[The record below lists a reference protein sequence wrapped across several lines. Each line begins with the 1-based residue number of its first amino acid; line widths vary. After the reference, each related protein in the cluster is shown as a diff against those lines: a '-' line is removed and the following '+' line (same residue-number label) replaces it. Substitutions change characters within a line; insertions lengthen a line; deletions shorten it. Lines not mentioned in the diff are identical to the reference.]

1 MVTICLNMIVK
12 NESKIITRLFDS
24 VIDII
29 DTYVICDTGST
40 DDTIHVINS
49 YFNNRNISGKII
61 EEPFINF
68 EHNRNVALQH
78 AKNSADYIL
87 LLDADMKFVITPK
100 FNKEQLDKDIYLIQ
114 QITPSLKYYNL
125 RLFKSKLDIKCK
137 GVTHEYYNILDKNTT
152 RENLN
157 SIYINDIGDGGSK
170 QNKYTRDI
178 KLLQEGIKQEPN
190 NVRYFFY
197 LAQSYFCVQD
207 FINAKKWYLK
217 RIESGGWHE
226 ETWYSYLQLGETY
239 MRLNQ
244 PDMAIISWLNGY
256 DYYPKRS
263 ENLYKIIRHYRI
275 HQKNNLAYSFYKIAK
290 NIKYPHDDLLFVDYK
305 IYNYLLEYEY
315 LIFGSYLE
323 EVKEYEDMTKKI
335 VYLLNKDIPFYLSQI
350 ILKGT
355 KFYDNSIENSI
366 LETYDFSTSLEFNN
380 QRLNSSTPS
389 ILKLKNTYVMNLRF
403 VNYRI
408 DSKGNYVFIHNNLPT
423 TSENEKLLTVNK
435 YITLNHNLE
444 IKDEHI
450 ISSQFD
456 NKLRYHA
463 YEDVRIFLEN
473 DEISFTCTGQN
484 PKNMQINVGYGK
496 YDKKNISSTY
506 LLSPFKRSCEKNWC
520 AFRHDNKSKYV
531 YEWAP
536 LQIGEIIDDKFI
548 IQQTIQSP
556 MYFKYIKGSTPGFV
570 YKGEIFFMGH
580 LIVYHENLPR
590 EYYHCLIVLD
600 EKTLQIKKYSK
611 PFYFSKNYNET
622 VEYCLG
628 LIVEKNRIICS
639 YSIMDAQSYV
649 SIYDKKK
656 LFQQIF

>member
-1 MVTICLNMIVK
+1 MIVK

-49 YFNNRNISGKII
+49 YFNNRNIYGKIV

-87 LLDADMKFVITPK
+87 LLDADMKLVITPK

-137 GVTHEYYNILDKNTT
+137 GVTHEYYDILDKNTT

-157 SIYINDIGDGGSK
+157 SIYITDIGDGGSK

-256 DYYPKRS
+256 EYYPKRS
-263 ENLYKIIRHYRI
+263 ENLYKIIR
-275 HQKNNLAYSFYKIAK
+275 
-290 NIKYPHDDLLFVDYK
+290 
-305 IYNYLLEYEY
+305 
-315 LIFGSYLE
+315 
-323 EVKEYEDMTKKI
+323 
-335 VYLLNKDIPFYLSQI
+335 
-350 ILKGT
+350 
-355 KFYDNSIENSI
+355 
-366 LETYDFSTSLEFNN
+366 
-380 QRLNSSTPS
+380 
-389 ILKLKNTYVMNLRF
+389 
-403 VNYRI
+403 
-408 DSKGNYVFIHNNLPT
+408 
-423 TSENEKLLTVNK
+423 
-435 YITLNHNLE
+435 
-444 IKDEHI
+444 
-450 ISSQFD
+450 
-456 NKLRYHA
+456 
-463 YEDVRIFLEN
+463 
-473 DEISFTCTGQN
+473 
-484 PKNMQINVGYGK
+484 
-496 YDKKNISSTY
+496 
-506 LLSPFKRSCEKNWC
+506 
-520 AFRHDNKSKYV
+520 
-531 YEWAP
+531 
-536 LQIGEIIDDKFI
+536 
-548 IQQTIQSP
+548 
-556 MYFKYIKGSTPGFV
+556 
-570 YKGEIFFMGH
+570 
-580 LIVYHENLPR
+580 
-590 EYYHCLIVLD
+590 
-600 EKTLQIKKYSK
+600 
-611 PFYFSKNYNET
+611 
-622 VEYCLG
+622 
-628 LIVEKNRIICS
+628 
-639 YSIMDAQSYV
+639 
-649 SIYDKKK
+649 
-656 LFQQIF
+656 